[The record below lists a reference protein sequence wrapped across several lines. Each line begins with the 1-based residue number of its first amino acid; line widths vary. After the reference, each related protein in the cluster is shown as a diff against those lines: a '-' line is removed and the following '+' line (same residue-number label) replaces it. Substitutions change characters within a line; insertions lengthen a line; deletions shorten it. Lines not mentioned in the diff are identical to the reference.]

1 MILQVRLF
9 YITKVVLVVQV
20 EEKLQEKDLVLLVEM
35 PQVVQVVLE
44 ETLPEVERD
53 LLERMQIQ
61 TRLMR
66 ILAVKQMTGQKK
78 EQTV

>member
-1 MILQVRLF
+1 M
-9 YITKVVLVVQV
+9 